1 MYSQLPLQTN
11 RWFVDR
17 RWLGW
22 LLLLALSLVGVSAV
36 LRQPLPL
43 PPAPAGLNRPD
54 GAASSMAFVPQ
65 ADHFVAQWGQA
76 MLRFEPQAVT
86 LAGAESSLRWQFVGA
101 SEGVTLVGEERRPG
115 VVHYLVGDD
124 PVGWQHDLPTF
135 AGVRYQGL
143 YPGIE
148 LQFSGQADGLAA
160 LFTVAAGADPGR
172 VQWQFAEPVALAEDG
187 ALRLAGGAS
196 FTPPQAWQLVEGQW
210 VGVPAGYR
218 LLTEKQVALSLG
230 GYEPALPLFFQLT
243 LNNVQSLE
251 TDFSYDS
258 GEAIAVDPAGN
269 IYVAGSTRS
278 GDFPVVDPLQ
288 GLLRGSYDAFVTKF
302 APDGHTMLYS
312 TYLGGLGHDGATG
325 IAVDAAGQ
333 VYLTGI
339 TESTNFPTVAP
350 LQPFLRGQR
359 DAFVARLTADGQA
372 LVYSTYLGG
381 TGNDFVE
388 GIAVDSHGWAVL
400 TGVTNSHDFP
410 LANPLQSLLAGSWDL
425 FISRL
430 SPAGDLLTFSTYL
443 GGTDSDDGYAIAVDA
458 DDSLYVAGGTN
469 SPDFPLLNPA
479 QAALGGYSDA
489 FVLKLVSAADNMFIL
504 DYSTYLGGSSYDRA
518 FGLAV
523 DGAGQAVIVGET
535 GSTDFPLHLPL
546 QSDMGQANDAFAT
559 KLSPN
564 GQFVYSTFLGGNR
577 HDYGTG
583 AAVDGLGRAY
593 ITLVT
598 WSQDLPLINPVQPPP
613 PPSDPYPPAFIMNL
627 SPDGQQFVYSSW
639 LGENQDAANDIAA
652 SDDGEA
658 YVTGTTSQ
666 LDVQYLTP
674 ADVIMTHIPAGGGHI
689 VSRIVFGGTTYYPPP
704 TDVTLTGAP
713 EAVVAQ
719 GGAMFL
725 VLLLLLLIPAG
736 AGLWLGWRRLRGE

>member
-1 MYSQLPLQTN
+1 MYSQFPLQTN

-22 LLLLALSLVGVSAV
+22 LLLLALSLGGVLAV

-54 GAASSMAFVPQ
+54 GAGSSMAFVSQ

-76 MLRFEPQAVT
+76 MLRFEPQAVS

-124 PVGWQHDLPTF
+124 PAGWQHDLPTF
-135 AGVRYQGL
+135 AGVRYQEL

-148 LQFSGQADGLAA
+148 LQLSGQADGLAA

-218 LLTEKQVALSLG
+218 LLPENQVALSLG
-230 GYEPALPLFFQLT
+230 AYEPALPLYFQLA
-243 LNNVQSLE
+243 LNNVQPLW
-251 TDFSYDS
+251 TDSGYDF

-278 GDFPVVDPLQ
+278 ADFPVVDPLQ
-288 GLLRGSYDAFVTKF
+288 ELFRGAYDAFVTKF
-302 APDGHTMLYS
+302 APDGHTILYS
-312 TYLGGLGHDGATG
+312 TYLGGLRYDGATG

-333 VYLTGI
+333 VYLTGS
-339 TESTNFPTVAP
+339 TESANFPTVAP
-350 LQPFLRGQR
+350 LQATLRGEK
-359 DAFVARLTADGQA
+359 DAFVARLAADGQA

-381 TGNDFVE
+381 TGNDFAE
-388 GIAVDSHGWAVL
+388 GIVVDSHGWAAL
-400 TGVTNSHDFP
+400 AGRTDSPDFP
-410 LANPLQSLLAGSWDL
+410 LVNPLQSLLTGFSDL

-443 GGTDSDDGYAIAVDA
+443 GGTGSDWGIAIAVDA
-458 DDSLYVAGGTN
+458 DDSLYVAGGTD
-469 SPDFPLLNPA
+469 SPDFPLLNPV
-479 QAALGGYSDA
+479 QAAWGGYSDA
-489 FVLKLVSAADNMFIL
+489 FALKLVPAADMFIL
-504 DYSTYLGGSSYDRA
+504 DYSTYLGGAWPDAAY
-518 FGLAV
+518 GLAV

-535 GSTDFPLHLPL
+535 MSDDFPLHLPL
-546 QSDMGQANDAFAT
+546 RSDKGYYYTDAFAT

-564 GQFVYSTFLGGNR
+564 GQFVYSTFLGG
-577 HDYGTG
+577 HESDQGTG
-583 AAVDGLGRAY
+583 VAVDGLGRAY
-593 ITLVT
+593 ITLDT
-598 WSQDLPLINPVQPPP
+598 TSRDLPLINPVQPPP
-613 PPSDPYPPAFIMNL
+613 LPSYSYPAFIMNL

-639 LGENQDAANDIAA
+639 LGEFEDVANDIAV
-652 SDDGEA
+652 SHDGEA
-658 YVTGTTSQ
+658 YVSGNTHRW
-666 LDVQYLTP
+666 LVHDLYAV
-674 ADVIMTHIPAGGGHI
+674 DVIMTQIPAGGGSI
-689 VSRIVFGGTTYYPPP
+689 ISRIVFGGTTHYPGP

-713 EAVVAQ
+713 EAVAAQ
-719 GGAMFL
+719 GSAMWW
-725 VLLLLLLIPAG
+725 VLLLLIPAG
-736 AGLWLGWRRLRGE
+736 AGLWLGWRRLRGG